1 MTTMANSIDYLANHQ
16 DLIPIVAR
24 WYFDA
29 WRKYTEDPSIIER
42 IQTKLLG
49 RLNTDKL
56 DICFLYFQNDEL
68 IGTISLAEKDI
79 PNNESFTPCLS
90 NLFVIEKY
98 RRQKIGENLVEYAK
112 RQAKNFGFE
121 KLYLYTTD
129 KTVHF
134 WYEKLGWKIIKED
147 VMNGFVIKI
156 MEMKL

>member
-1 MTTMANSIDYLANHQ
+1 MKIDYLANHQ
-16 DLIPIVAR
+16 DLIPIVAQ

-29 WRKYTEDPSIIER
+29 WRKYTKDPSITER
-42 IQTKLLG
+42 IQTKLLS
-49 RLNTDKL
+49 RLNINKL

-121 KLYLYTTD
+121 NLYLYTTD

-134 WYEKLGWKIIKED
+134 WYEKLGWKIIRED
-147 VMNGFVIKI
+147 VMNGFDIKI
-156 MEMKL
+156 MEMEL